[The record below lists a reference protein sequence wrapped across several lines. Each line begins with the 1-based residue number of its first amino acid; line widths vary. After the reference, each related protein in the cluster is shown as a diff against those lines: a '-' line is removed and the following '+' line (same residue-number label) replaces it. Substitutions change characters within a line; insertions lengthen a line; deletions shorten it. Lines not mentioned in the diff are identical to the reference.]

1 MKNIVSQ
8 KRFNNKGINYLIKIH
23 SLRLGECKE
32 FTIFDAWFGLNVESI
47 ARAPKARAKFGDV
60 FGTNLFMNALFID
73 TAITITRSGTYT
85 P

>member
-23 SLRLGECKE
+23 SLRLGECEYKE

-47 ARAPKARAKFGDV
+47 TRAPKARAKFWGC
-60 FGTNLFMNALFID
+60 FWYKLAYERLIYRYCYNNNT
-73 TAITITRSGTYT
+73 
-85 P
+85 

>member
-23 SLRLGECKE
+23 SLRLGECEYKE

-47 ARAPKARAKFGDV
+47 TRAPRARAKFWGC
-60 FGTNLFMNALFID
+60 FWYKLAYERLIYRYCYNNNT
-73 TAITITRSGTYT
+73 
-85 P
+85 